1 MPRILN
7 NVINNIPSSGHS
19 IYITQLDTF
28 YELQTKFRGGYRVSK
43 TSPTQSYSWDLYAL
57 GYKQLDRITKN
68 PPYKD
73 YYTKRFS
80 TSKYFPLFCSTFSD
94 NGGQNIYEPLPNFS
108 GLSLLNHPK
117 YSGYVYSGNFTFSP
131 LLSVTRRN
139 IHNAGENV
147 IYRASYEP
155 LLPIMVCSSIP
166 THKSYGPAFINS
178 FNIGVDG
185 TNDLGDVEISCSIT
199 GGRVLISPDNI
210 PPFKPYTDGSIINL
224 ATIDPSIEIFNQES
238 FNNFGDKYRPVNL
251 SDCLFSLTHHSGS
264 NAFANFVSTVRS
276 AYSSDKMPTH
286 KIVGMSLSV
295 TQDVNFIF
303 TYPGF
308 SYLSRT
314 EEFGDIVGPRF
325 ATLGTR
331 RVVGSIK
338 IFNPTNSNFINTN
351 ASSLTMFFGSYYFYS
366 MKNVDWQQPVVTVS
380 PGGGYIQEYSFAARM
395 TEETYFSGLGNAK
408 ISEFTLL

>member
-1 MPRILN
+1 
-7 NVINNIPSSGHS
+7 
-19 IYITQLDTF
+19 
-28 YELQTKFRGGYRVSK
+28 
-43 TSPTQSYSWDLYAL
+43 
-57 GYKQLDRITKN
+57 
-68 PPYKD
+68 
-73 YYTKRFS
+73 
-80 TSKYFPLFCSTFSD
+80 
-94 NGGQNIYEPLPNFS
+94 
-108 GLSLLNHPK
+108 
-117 YSGYVYSGNFTFSP
+117 
-131 LLSVTRRN
+131 
-139 IHNAGENV
+139 
-147 IYRASYEP
+147 
-155 LLPIMVCSSIP
+155 
-166 THKSYGPAFINS
+166 
-178 FNIGVDG
+178 
-185 TNDLGDVEISCSIT
+185 
-199 GGRVLISPDNI
+199 
-210 PPFKPYTDGSIINL
+210 
-224 ATIDPSIEIFNQES
+224 
-238 FNNFGDKYRPVNL
+238 
-251 SDCLFSLTHHSGS
+251 
-264 NAFANFVSTVRS
+264 
-276 AYSSDKMPTH
+276 MPTH

-366 MKNVDWQQPVVTVS
+366 MKNVDWQQPVITVS